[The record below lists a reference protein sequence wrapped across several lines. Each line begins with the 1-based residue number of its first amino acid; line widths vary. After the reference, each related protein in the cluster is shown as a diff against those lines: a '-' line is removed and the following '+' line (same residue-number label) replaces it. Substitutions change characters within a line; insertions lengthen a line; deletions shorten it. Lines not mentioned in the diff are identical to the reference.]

1 MKKWDK
7 IIIISLL
14 VVSFLPYLV
23 FGLIRVRDYNATYA
37 VITIAGKPYDKIKL
51 TGHKGE
57 TQYLIETPN
66 GNNLVL
72 IKDEEIAVIDADCPD
87 GVCTESG
94 FVKKPGQSLI
104 CLPHKLSIAIEG
116 VQLESDGLDA
126 MAS

>member
-14 VVSFLPYLV
+14 VVSFVPYLI
-23 FGLIRVRDYNATYA
+23 FSLVRIHDYNATYA
-37 VITIAGKPYDKIKL
+37 VITVGGKPYDKIKL

-57 TQYLIETPN
+57 TKYLIKTPN

-72 IKDEEIAVIDADCPD
+72 LKDEKIAVIDADCPD
-87 GVCTESG
+87 EVCTESG
-94 FVKKPGQSLI
+94 FITKPGQSLI

-116 VQLESDGLDA
+116 AQVETDGLDA
-126 MAS
+126 TAS

>member
-14 VVSFLPYLV
+14 VISFLPYLI
-23 FGLIRVRDYNATYA
+23 FGLTRARDYNATYA

-57 TQYLIETPN
+57 TEYLIETPK

-72 IKDEEIAVIDADCPD
+72 IKDEKIAIIEADCPD
-87 GVCTESG
+87 KLCTEPG
-94 FVKKPGQSLI
+94 FMEKPGQSLI
-104 CLPHKLSIAIEG
+104 CLPHSLSIAIEG

-126 MAS
+126 TAS